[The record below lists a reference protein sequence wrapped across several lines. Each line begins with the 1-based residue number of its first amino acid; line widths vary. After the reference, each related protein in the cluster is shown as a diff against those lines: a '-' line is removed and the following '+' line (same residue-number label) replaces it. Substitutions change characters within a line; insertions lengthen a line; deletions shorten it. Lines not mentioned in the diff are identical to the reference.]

1 MKYNGNNFREFY
13 KHIVTIEINDQI
25 REAIKDFKGAK
36 TANCIYAYGY
46 IDEESGFMFEVLASG
61 KQSETSGLFN
71 PREGNDEVSV
81 KLKAEVVEGLEIY
94 FFDEKR
100 TNLRKKF
107 ASKIEMI
114 EKYNASDE
122 VELSRS
128 FSFLDEY
135 RHNYLIDVVK
145 VILVKNG
152 NKPEICWVQIT
163 GLDESNHII
172 IGHLLVEPEQNFDY
186 HDGDTV
192 AFFMQQTEDGNVVC
206 VSNMNQTATLT
217 QKDLED
223 GSMLEAAVHRFHKE
237 QSEQSLFE
245 VYEILRDSFVWVP
258 CNAVMSDA
266 DQARFMEMINGIEG
280 DEDAIRE
287 ALIGKEFVAHDET
300 RLVPDVLASGGDF
313 YFPIF
318 SSEEAMGEY
327 GEGFS
332 HVQRHILDV
341 LPLARNNE
349 HEPVAIVLNAFSES
363 IEIPREFW
371 DVLENMKS
379 RIESENN

>member
-1 MKYNGNNFREFY
+1 MKYNGKNFREFY
-13 KHIVTIEINDQI
+13 KHVVAIEISDQI

-46 IDEESGFMFEVLASG
+46 IDEKSGFMFEVLASG

-100 TNLRKKF
+100 TSLRKKF
-107 ASKIEMI
+107 ANKIEMI
-114 EKYNASDE
+114 EKYNTSNE
-122 VELSRS
+122 VELSRT

-152 NKPEICWVQIT
+152 NESEICWVQIT
-163 GLDESNHII
+163 GLDEANHII
-172 IGHLLVEPEQNFDY
+172 IGRLLVEPEQNFGY
-186 HDGDTV
+186 HEGDTV

-206 VSNMNQTATLT
+206 VSNMNQTAQLS
-217 QKDLED
+217 QQDLED
-223 GSMLEAAVHRFHKE
+223 GSMLEDAVHRFHEE
-237 QSEQSLFE
+237 QSEQHLFE
-245 VYEILRDSFVWVP
+245 VYEILRDSYVWAP
-258 CNAVMSDA
+258 CNAIMSEA
-266 DQARFMEMINGIEG
+266 DHARFMEMINGIEG
-280 DEDAIRE
+280 DDDALRQ

-300 RLVPDVLASGGDF
+300 RLIPDVLTSGDNF

-371 DVLENMKS
+371 GVLENMKS
-379 RIESENN
+379 RIEEG